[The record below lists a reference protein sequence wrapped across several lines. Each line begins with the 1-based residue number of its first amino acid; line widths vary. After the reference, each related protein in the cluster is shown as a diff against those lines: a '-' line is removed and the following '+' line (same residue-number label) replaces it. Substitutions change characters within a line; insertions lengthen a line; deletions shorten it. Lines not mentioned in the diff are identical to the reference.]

1 MGSIG
6 GGGRYDDLTGIFG
19 LKNMS
24 GVGISFG
31 LDRIYLVLEELGL
44 FPETVSTTS
53 KALFINF
60 GESETL
66 FSLKAISHLRQN
78 GVKVEMYPDKAKM
91 DKQFKFAEKKG
102 IQFAVLVGEEEI
114 KQNQFK
120 VKDLV
125 SGEQVTVSL
134 EELVEKLK

>member
-1 MGSIG
+1 
-6 GGGRYDDLTGIFG
+6 
-19 LKNMS
+19 
-24 GVGISFG
+24 
-31 LDRIYLVLEELGL
+31 
-44 FPETVSTTS
+44 
-53 KALFINF
+53 
-60 GESETL
+60 
-66 FSLKAISHLRQN
+66 
-78 GVKVEMYPDKAKM
+78 MYPDKAKM

>member
-1 MGSIG
+1 M
-6 GGGRYDDLTGIFG
+6 
-19 LKNMS
+19 
-24 GVGISFG
+24 
-31 LDRIYLVLEELGL
+31 LEELGL

-60 GESETL
+60 GESDTL

-114 KQNQFK
+114 KQNQYK
-120 VKDLV
+120 VKDLI

-134 EELVEKLK
+134 PELVEKLK

>member
-1 MGSIG
+1 M
-6 GGGRYDDLTGIFG
+6 
-19 LKNMS
+19 
-24 GVGISFG
+24 
-31 LDRIYLVLEELGL
+31 
-44 FPETVSTTS
+44 FPATVSSTS

-114 KQNQFK
+114 KQNQYK

>member
-1 MGSIG
+1 
-6 GGGRYDDLTGIFG
+6 
-19 LKNMS
+19 
-24 GVGISFG
+24 
-31 LDRIYLVLEELGL
+31 LEELGL

-60 GESETL
+60 GEAETL

-78 GVKVEMYPDKAKM
+78 GIKVEMYPDKVKM

-114 KQNQFK
+114 KQNQYK
-120 VKDLV
+120 VKDLI

>member
-1 MGSIG
+1 M
-6 GGGRYDDLTGIFG
+6 
-19 LKNMS
+19 
-24 GVGISFG
+24 
-31 LDRIYLVLEELGL
+31 

-60 GESETL
+60 GEAETL
-66 FSLKAISHLRQN
+66 FSLKVIFHLRQN
-78 GVKVEMYPDKAKM
+78 GIKVEMYPDKAKM

>member
-1 MGSIG
+1 
-6 GGGRYDDLTGIFG
+6 
-19 LKNMS
+19 
-24 GVGISFG
+24 
-31 LDRIYLVLEELGL
+31 
-44 FPETVSTTS
+44 
-53 KALFINF
+53 
-60 GESETL
+60 
-66 FSLKAISHLRQN
+66 
-78 GVKVEMYPDKAKM
+78 MYPDKAKM

-125 SGEQVTVSL
+125 SGEQATVSL